1 MVFESYR
8 KKGKQKTAFQG
19 LLREYQR
26 FFFFILAKK
35 RRRKEKSY
43 NLCGLPAVGRL
54 CLFALVLF
62 YSRKEE
68 KSQREVIKPLR
79 LCVFA
84 RVYSFF
90 SQTRKACLRQAGL
103 TFNDTKGLAFSIYST
118 PA

>member
-68 KSQREVIKPLR
+68 KHTTFASLR
-79 LCVFA
+79 LCESIFLG
-84 RVYSFF
+84 
-90 SQTRKACLRQAGL
+90 SQRKKAYL
-103 TFNDTKGLAFSIYST
+103 
-118 PA
+118 P